1 MITLQIALLLVIL
14 VITLF
19 LFSVEWFSADV
30 VALGILLTLIL
41 LGLLPVDKAFAG
53 FGSDTVILILGLLI
67 LTATLVRTGVVE
79 LVGQA
84 IQQRIGKSPN
94 RMLVVIMSASA
105 GLSAFISNTAATAFF
120 IPIVIG
126 LSRRARVSASQM
138 LMPLAFASILASSVT
153 LIGTSTNVVVSG
165 LMTQYGMPPMGM
177 FELSVVGLPI
187 VVIGLAYM
195 FFLGR
200 RLIPVRDVPEELTEE
215 YNLSPF
221 LTEIMILPNSSLI
234 GKTLAESGLG
244 RDLDLTVIR
253 LIRGEDSYLVPQADL
268 RLEAADILLVEGQRD
283 NLLQL
288 KNSARIGVEVSR
300 MVTDMDLQTEDT
312 RLAEVILMPR
322 SPFIGRQLNNL
333 GLRDQYGIQVLAI
346 NRHEETIHRQI
357 SQVTLRMG
365 DVLLVQGPQT
375 NLASL
380 ERNNT
385 FRILGTIDDKTP
397 NIKRAKIAV
406 LIFASSILLA
416 ALNLISLPVAVL
428 LGSLFAFLTGTI
440 TPQEA
445 YNDVEWKALILIGCM
460 LAFGTAMEYT
470 GTANFLANQ
479 IVSLVGNANPIW
491 LLSGFFFL
499 TVLLTQPMSN
509 QAAAVVVFPVA
520 IQTAIQLGLNPRTF
534 SVMIAVAASTSY
546 ITPLEPACLLV
557 YGLGRYRFLDF
568 IRVGSLLTILVYLV
582 AVILVPLFWPLV
594 G

>member
-1 MITLQIALLLVIL
+1 MLL
-14 VITLF
+14 
-19 LFSVEWFSADV
+19 
-30 VALGILLTLIL
+30 
-41 LGLLPVDKAFAG
+41 
-53 FGSDTVILILGLLI
+53 
-67 LTATLVRTGVVE
+67 
-79 LVGQA
+79 
-84 IQQRIGKSPN
+84 
-94 RMLVVIMSASA
+94 VIMSASA

-126 LSRRARVSASQM
+126 MSHRAKVSASQM

-165 LMTQYGMPPMGM
+165 LMTQYGMQPMGM
-177 FELSVVGLPI
+177 FELSVVGVP
-187 VVIGLAYM
+187 VVVVGLAYM
-195 FFLGR
+195 YFIGK
-200 RLIPVRDVPEELTEE
+200 RLITVREAPEELTEE
-215 YNLSPF
+215 FNLLPF

-283 NLLQL
+283 NLLAL
-288 KNSARIGVEVSR
+288 KNSARIGVEANR
-300 MVTDMDLQTEDT
+300 MVTDMDLQTEGM

-322 SPFIGRQLNNL
+322 SPLIGRQLSSL
-333 GLRDQYGIQVLAI
+333 GLREQYGIQVLAI

-365 DVLLVQGPQT
+365 DVLLLQGNQAS
-375 NLASL
+375 LVSL

-385 FRILGTIDDKTP
+385 FRILGTVDDKTP
-397 NIKRAKIAV
+397 NLKRAKIAV
-406 LIFASSILLA
+406 IIFGASILLA
-416 ALNLISLPVAVL
+416 AVNLIPLPVAVL
-428 LGSLFAFLTGTI
+428 LGSLLAFLTGCI

-445 YNDVEWKALILIGCM
+445 YNDVEWKALILIGSM
-460 LAFGTAMEYT
+460 LAFGIAMEYT
-470 GTANFLANQ
+470 GTARFLANQ
-479 IVSLVGNANPIW
+479 IVNLVGHAHPVW

-534 SVMIAVAASTSY
+534 SIMIAVAASTSY

-568 IRVGSLLTILVYLV
+568 IKVGSLLTILVFLV
-582 AVILVPLFWPLV
+582 AIFLVPLFWPLA

>member
-1 MITLQIALLLVIL
+1 
-14 VITLF
+14 
-19 LFSVEWFSADV
+19 
-30 VALGILLTLIL
+30 
-41 LGLLPVDKAFAG
+41 
-53 FGSDTVILILGLLI
+53 
-67 LTATLVRTGVVE
+67 
-79 LVGQA
+79 
-84 IQQRIGKSPN
+84 
-94 RMLVVIMSASA
+94 
-105 GLSAFISNTAATAFF
+105 
-120 IPIVIG
+120 
-126 LSRRARVSASQM
+126 
-138 LMPLAFASILASSVT
+138 
-153 LIGTSTNVVVSG
+153 
-165 LMTQYGMPPMGM
+165 
-177 FELSVVGLPI
+177 
-187 VVIGLAYM
+187 
-195 FFLGR
+195 
-200 RLIPVRDVPEELTEE
+200 
-215 YNLSPF
+215 
-221 LTEIMILPNSSLI
+221 
-234 GKTLAESGLG
+234 
-244 RDLDLTVIR
+244 LDLTVIR